1 MLNQSIRYLHLNPNN
16 ELPALEGLQQFKAI
30 IIIEAEV
37 PEMTQWEICRWLV
50 VSGCMYALAWGLE
63 CQAWEEA
70 VEEAALE
77 AVNYEDVPEEQRV
90 MTTSHEDEELSEA
103 FWFAKHRAVH
113 PAHELRD
120 TLILHIAD
128 TPRRDEIEAEYR
140 DA

>member
-1 MLNQSIRYLHLNPNN
+1 MQKPSIRYLHLNPDS
-16 ELPALEGLQQFKAI
+16 ELPALEGLHQFKAI
-30 IIIEAEV
+30 IIIDVEV

-50 VSGCMYALAWGLE
+50 SSGCLYALAWGQD
-63 CQAWEEA
+63 CAAWEEA

-113 PAHELRD
+113 PAHEFRE

-128 TPRRDEIEAEYR
+128 APRREEIEAEYR

>member
-50 VSGCMYALAWGLE
+50 VSGCVYALAWGLE
-63 CQAWEEA
+63 CRAWEEA